1 MTLGA
6 PSAAAFWAST
16 LTTACV
22 PARLPEL
29 NSTSTRSPG
38 RSNTVI
44 LQNEAKSSTPA
55 FVRESE
61 PRTIP
66 SFNNTPTQ

>member
-1 MTLGA
+1 MTA
-6 PSAAAFWAST
+6 W
-16 LTTACV
+16 V

-29 NSTSTRSPG
+29 SNTSTRSPLS
-38 RSNTVI
+38 SNTVI

-55 FVRESE
+55 WVRESD

-66 SFNNTPTQ
+66 SSKRTPTQ